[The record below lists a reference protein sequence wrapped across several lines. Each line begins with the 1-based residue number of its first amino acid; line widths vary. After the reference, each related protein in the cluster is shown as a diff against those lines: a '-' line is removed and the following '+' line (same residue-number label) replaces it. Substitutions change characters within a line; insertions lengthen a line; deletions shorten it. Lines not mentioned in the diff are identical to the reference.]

1 MRRFDSLTHATQN
14 GEWINYR
21 DDASIVRLIN
31 ELDRASVN
39 RACLV
44 GIEGYID
51 NDCVREY
58 AKAYPAKFVP
68 IAGFNPVKFD
78 NAQAINHEIKSIA
91 EQGWAGIKL
100 HPRLNNYDCSD
111 LRLMHTMESAG
122 KYGLILFIDTLF
134 RQKLYPSGSPS
145 DIIDRTVARFPD
157 TQTVLLHGGG
167 PNLLEVFDLVRMH
180 KHLIL
185 DLSFTVMRYAGSSL
199 DADIS
204 FVCKNLDQRVV
215 VGSDMPEY
223 TPTQAFNRIEEL
235 AKELNK
241 EKISNIFFKN
251 LENLFSS
258 WNPLKLS

>member
-1 MRRFDSLTHATQN
+1 MRRFDSLTHATKN

-78 NAQAINHEIKSIA
+78 NALAINREIKSIA

-100 HPRLNNYDCSD
+100 HPMLNNYDCSD

-122 KYGLILFIDTLF
+122 KY
-134 RQKLYPSGSPS
+134 
-145 DIIDRTVARFPD
+145 
-157 TQTVLLHGGG
+157 
-167 PNLLEVFDLVRMH
+167 
-180 KHLIL
+180 
-185 DLSFTVMRYAGSSL
+185 
-199 DADIS
+199 
-204 FVCKNLDQRVV
+204 
-215 VGSDMPEY
+215 
-223 TPTQAFNRIEEL
+223 
-235 AKELNK
+235 
-241 EKISNIFFKN
+241 
-251 LENLFSS
+251 
-258 WNPLKLS
+258 